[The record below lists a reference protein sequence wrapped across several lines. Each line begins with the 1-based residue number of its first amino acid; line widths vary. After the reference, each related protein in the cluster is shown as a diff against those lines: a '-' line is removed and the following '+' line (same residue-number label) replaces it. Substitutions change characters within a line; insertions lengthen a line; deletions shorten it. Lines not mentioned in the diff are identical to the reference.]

1 MDTVFP
7 SGRTPGCLPEGFCRR
22 MDRLFCAD
30 AGAFWAGYEAPVRRG
45 LRVNTLKT
53 TVGALRAVFPLP
65 LRPLPFAQEGFAVEG
80 DFRAGAD
87 PLHHAGAYYMQEPSA
102 MAAVAV
108 LAPRPGERIL
118 DLCAAPGGKSTQ
130 IAAALQGQGLLWS
143 NEYVRGRAQILAQ
156 NLERCGVRN
165 AVVSNAP
172 APLLGE
178 RLAGW
183 FDGVLVDAPCSG
195 EGMFRKEPEALSGW
209 SEDNIRMCAA
219 RQQEILDAAARA
231 VRPGGRLVYSTCT
244 FAPEENECAVARF
257 LRRHPEF
264 QLEPVET
271 AFGCPGFDWER
282 VAGFDPGA
290 QGQGLPLSFCRRILP
305 GQGGEGHFIA
315 RLRRKE
321 EEPPAPVPPYVYD
334 AHDTN
339 RNMAD
344 ELYAECMSDVPQ
356 GVFQTVGRQVR
367 LLPEGLPDMSGL
379 HVLAAGVAAAE
390 VCRNRLEP
398 CHGLFMAAR
407 AADCRRVVDLELADP
422 RLAAFLRGEELEIEG
437 EPGWTAVCAAGVVT
451 GFGKASARQRGTGT
465 MFLKNRYPKGLRTW
479 SA

>member
-1 MDTVFP
+1 MDMSLP
-7 SGRTPGCLPEGFCRR
+7 SGFCRR
-22 MDRLFCAD
+22 MDRLLGAD
-30 AGAFWAGYEAPVRRG
+30 AGAFWAGYETPVRRG

-53 TVGALRAVFPLP
+53 TVSDLLAVFPLP
-65 LRPLPFAQEGFAVEG
+65 LHPLPFAQEGFAVEG

-102 MAAVAV
+102 MAAVTV

-143 NEYVRGRAQILAQ
+143 NEYVRSRAQILVQ

-165 AVVSNAP
+165 AVISNAA

-209 SEDNIRMCAA
+209 SEDNIRLCAA

-257 LRRHPEF
+257 LSSHPDF
-264 QLEPVET
+264 RLEPVEVS
-271 AFGCPGFDWER
+271 FGRPGFDWER
-282 VAGFDPGA
+282 VAAFDPGA
-290 QGQGLPLSFCRRILP
+290 QGRGLPLSLCRRILP

-315 RLRRKE
+315 RMRRLGE
-321 EEPPAPVPPYVYD
+321 ESPAWVSPYVYD
-334 AHDTN
+334 MYDTN
-339 RNMAD
+339 RNMAE
-344 ELYAECMSDVPQ
+344 ELYAECMLDTPQ
-356 GVFQTVGRQVR
+356 GLFQTVGGQVR
-367 LLPEGLPDMSGL
+367 LLPEGLPAMSGL
-379 HVLAAGVAAAE
+379 HVLAAGTAAAE
-390 VCRNRLEP
+390 VCKNRLEP

-407 AADCRRVVDLELADP
+407 AADCRRAADFCLSDS

-451 GFGKASARQRGTGT
+451 GFGKAATRQRGNHTLV
-465 MFLKNRYPKGLRTW
+465 LKNRYPKGLRTW
-479 SA
+479 HA